1 MTIKLFLLILLLI
14 SFKTNAQK
22 KWAGPANGNWEDAQN
37 WHPQGVPA
45 NPDDV
50 ILDNT
55 YQKNNYKVAMPNATV
70 NVHTLYLEPA
80 AGNNVEVIIPAT
92 NKASPA
98 LIINDPGTSFN
109 IRSGGIFRN
118 SSGLLSGE
126 SIQVSG
132 LVSIYNGGRYIHNS
146 RSSHAT
152 EIVARLS
159 TAPGTEKGVFEFDV
173 PGGSYPISIS
183 NRIYGTLVLS
193 SDASGGTQTYNASGS
208 NQVII
213 NGDFQI
219 NDGVQFN
226 LDLTKDMVI
235 NADYIQKGGVFNIAS
250 QANNNT
256 VQIKGDIS
264 QSTSAT
270 ITETSGGLPVIELC
284 GDHKQLVS
292 FAGHLLNSIALKINN
307 QQGIMLI
314 SPLVLPYKLQLMAGT
329 VKTGKANL
337 LTLLDNS
344 TVSGGSGNSFVDGP
358 LRKIGDDDFEFPV
371 GKQGDYAP
379 LKITGSGGSITDEY
393 VGAYYL
399 GSPQQLYGNSF
410 ESPPVVRIS
419 AQEYWVLER
428 ASGSSSK
435 KITVFVGNYSN
446 ATDLGKLVIVRWDA
460 ANNLWK
466 NEGNSFYS
474 GIATGTLVSNDV
486 KIFGAFTLGST
497 VIMQNPLLVNAVK
510 PDAVRGTGKRLPDI
524 NFKIFPSP
532 VTSNA
537 YLQLQAAQ
545 NDLVTIVITEVGG
558 RQVRVLKIALFKGF
572 NNIPVESD
580 HLAKG
585 VYFFCLYDKIGRF
598 LEAKKVI
605 RL

>member
-14 SFKTNAQK
+14 SFKSNAQK
-22 KWAGPANGNWEDAQN
+22 KWAGPTNGNWEDAQN
-37 WHPQGVPA
+37 WKPHGIPA

-55 YQKNNYKVAMPNATV
+55 YQKNNYKVAMPNAIV
-70 NVHTLYLEPA
+70 NVHALSLEPA
-80 AGNNVEVIIPAT
+80 AGNNIEVIIPAT
-92 NKASPA
+92 DKASPA
-98 LIINDPGTSFN
+98 LIINDPGNSFN
-109 IRSGGIFRN
+109 IRSGGTFRN

-132 LVSIYNGGRYIHNS
+132 LISIYNGGKYIHNS

-173 PGGSYPISIS
+173 PGGSYPISMS

-193 SDASGGTQTYNASGS
+193 SDASGGVQTYNASGS
-208 NQVII
+208 NQVLI

-235 NADYIQKGGVFNIAS
+235 NADYIHKGGVFNIAS

-256 VQIKGDIS
+256 VQIKGDIT

-292 FAGHLLNSIALKINN
+292 FAGHLLNSVALKINN
-307 QQGIMLI
+307 QQGIVLI
-314 SPLVLPYKLQLMAGT
+314 SPLVLPYKLQLTAGT

-393 VGAYYL
+393 VGEYYL

-428 ASGSSSK
+428 VAGSSSK

-486 KIFGAFTLGST
+486 KTFGAFTLGST
-497 VIMQNPLLVNAVK
+497 VIMQNPLLVNAVR
-510 PDAVRGTGKRLPDI
+510 PDAVRVTAKRLPNI
-524 NFKIFPSP
+524 NFKIFSSP

-558 RQVRVLKIALFKGF
+558 RQVKVLKIALFKGL

-585 VYFFCLYDKIGRF
+585 VYFFTLYNKIGKF
-598 LEAKKVI
+598 LEVKKVI